1 METILTGLGLLL
13 IVVFVVP
20 LAILRAGI
28 RQQERAACLT
38 CQPPGLCAAL
48 ARRLLGLYA
57 KLPGNAGQYDE
68 SPLVPGGKDACSS

>member
-1 METILTGLGLLL
+1 MEIMLAGLGAVL
-13 IVVFVVP
+13 IIVFVVP
-20 LAILRAGI
+20 LAVLRAGI

-57 KLPGNAGQYDE
+57 QLPGDAGQYGE
-68 SPLVPGGKDACSS
+68 PPLVPGGKDACSS

>member
-1 METILTGLGLLL
+1 MEIMLAGLGVVL
-13 IVVFVVP
+13 IIVFVVP
-20 LAILRAGI
+20 LAVLRAGI

-57 KLPGNAGQYDE
+57 QLPGDADQYGE
-68 SPLVPGGKDACSS
+68 SPLVPDGKDAWPS